1 MELCWEEER
10 LDEPST
16 LSKHTQLMSYR
27 PRNNPN
33 ANPQAPYQSGS
44 MPPVPGPSQSGQ
56 IPPVSQPYHSGQIPP
71 VQAYPP
77 QTAQLPLMQP
87 QAVGQVTGS
96 RTPRQPDSHSNLL
109 RVGIIAA
116 IIAALALIVSLVL
129 VIFKPFGLFEEQL
142 QVDRPSTTQV
152 EDAFEDANLPEPDLS
167 TFAYVDDADLKRKSL
182 RDFKAGEVQYSKS
195 SGSTEAYCEATA
207 EAEYENDSVSVKQT
221 LTMRM
226 DYDKDADKWRSGSV
240 RSGSVSASP
249 EGPADIDAITENF
262 PNLLKTYDP
271 KVAAMYVGGTTTA
284 TSTLT
289 SKGGTAVFTTTKTEG
304 ETTRTCTANAEI
316 TWSDTSGW
324 NVNITSVTGDVEPPA
339 EETPATSEEKP
350 AEAATPEPVTP
361 SNSSSSGTNSGNNNP
376 GDGATMGLVCFTG
389 ELVEVSGTIQ
399 FDNSGAILLRTN
411 GRYRVILDGRTYVVD
426 YFEIGARAG
435 GYHNG
440 QQVTIIGEISYRGAI
455 AQAPLFINANY

>member
-1 MELCWEEER
+1 MELCWEEEGC
-10 LDEPST
+10 EWPST
-16 LSKHTQLMSYR
+16 LAKYTKPMSYK

-56 IPPVSQPYHSGQIPP
+56 IPPVSRPYQSGQIPP

-77 QTAQLPLMQP
+77 QQTAQLPLMQP
-87 QAVGQVTGS
+87 QAVGQVTGA

-109 RVGIIAA
+109 RVGIVAA
-116 IIAALALIVSLVL
+116 IIAALALIISLVL
-129 VIFKPFGLFEEQL
+129 IIFKPFGLFEEHL

-167 TFAYVDDADLKRKSL
+167 AFAYVDDTDLERTSL
-182 RDFKAGEVQYSKS
+182 KDFKASEVQYSKS
-195 SGSTEAYCEATA
+195 SGSTEASCEATA
-207 EAEYENDSVSVKQT
+207 EAAYENDSVSVKQT

-226 DYDKDADKWRSGSV
+226 DYDKSSDKWRGGSV
-240 RSGSVSASP
+240 HSSSVSASP
-249 EGPADIDAITENF
+249 EGPADINAITENF

-284 TSTLT
+284 DATLT
-289 SKGGTAVFTTTKTEG
+289 AKGGTAVFTTTKTEG
-304 ETTRTCTANAEI
+304 DTTRTCTANAEV

-324 NVNITSVTGDVEPPA
+324 NVMITSVTGDVEPPA
-339 EETPATSEEKP
+339 TSEEKP
-350 AEAATPEPVTP
+350 AEAVTPEPVAP
-361 SNSSSSGTNSGNNNP
+361 SDSSSSGTSSGGNNNA

-455 AQAPLFINANY
+455 AQAPLFVNANY